1 MSPMTAKTRILLV
14 EDNPGDA
21 RLIKEVLSE
30 TRLDWHLVHV
40 DRLERAFEALKHEEL
55 DVVLLDLT
63 LPDAQGVDTVRRLQE
78 VASSLP
84 VVVLTG
90 LDDDVLA
97 IRAMQEGAQDYLVK
111 GHVTHQLLAR
121 SLRYAIERSKAE
133 EDARRLVREKTARAE
148 AELAASRFR
157 FLADVS
163 QVLGTTI
170 DYQTTLSSVAQLA
183 VQDLADVCVIDVVEE
198 NGEFRRVALA
208 GPPEDRSAL
217 TAFQGKVPSTGDLAH
232 PIVRAWREQK
242 SFFWPE
248 LRDSDLQE
256 GWLGTPRATNLSPT
270 SLMLLPLRAGGRTL
284 GTLSLARLNEK
295 RRSTQEELN
304 VAEDLAGRI
313 ALAIDNARLY
323 RAREEVIGIVSHDL
337 RNPLNVINLAL
348 AGLKAPDLP
357 LAKREKQVEKIQ
369 RSVARMN
376 GLIQD
381 LLDVT
386 RIEGGRLP
394 ITSSQQDTGSLAF
407 DAFEM
412 MRTLADDRS
421 IVFTLKCP
429 PGLPPVLADRERSLQ
444 VFSNLIGNA
453 LKFTPEGGEVTLS
466 AQREGQE
473 IVFAVSDTGSGIPPD
488 DLPRIFDRFWQAT
501 RDARAGAGLGLAISR
516 GIVQAHGGKI
526 WVESKVGQGSTFFF
540 TLPVEAKDTARAEQL
555 ARPETEQTFKQPSL
569 VMPVG
574 KA

>member
-1 MSPMTAKTRILLV
+1 
-14 EDNPGDA
+14 
-21 RLIKEVLSE
+21 
-30 TRLDWHLVHV
+30 
-40 DRLERAFEALKHEEL
+40 
-55 DVVLLDLT
+55 
-63 LPDAQGVDTVRRLQE
+63 
-78 VASSLP
+78 
-84 VVVLTG
+84 
-90 LDDDVLA
+90 
-97 IRAMQEGAQDYLVK
+97 
-111 GHVTHQLLAR
+111 
-121 SLRYAIERSKAE
+121 
-133 EDARRLVREKTARAE
+133 
-148 AELAASRFR
+148 
-157 FLADVS
+157 
-163 QVLGTTI
+163 
-170 DYQTTLSSVAQLA
+170 
-183 VQDLADVCVIDVVEE
+183 
-198 NGEFRRVALA
+198 
-208 GPPEDRSAL
+208 
-217 TAFQGKVPSTGDLAH
+217 
-232 PIVRAWREQK
+232 
-242 SFFWPE
+242 
-248 LRDSDLQE
+248 
-256 GWLGTPRATNLSPT
+256 
-270 SLMLLPLRAGGRTL
+270 
-284 GTLSLARLNEK
+284 
-295 RRSTQEELN
+295 LN